1 MVFKN
6 VAEAIHVLED
16 LTAGPEVHR
25 QAIQYLASLD
35 ECFELES
42 LVNALQSDDLGVRWE
57 ASNLLI
63 KLGQDAI
70 PEILK
75 ALMDQKSVDNVNLRE
90 SAIHIFHSI
99 QDKEIPGKFTPLL
112 EALQCQEPV
121 TETMEE
127 AYKLSNELGIE
138 GCTEEKDND
147 KKQ

>member
-6 VAEAIHVLED
+6 VAEAIHTQED
-16 LTAGPEVHR
+16 LAADAEVR
-25 QAIQYLASLD
+25 CQAKQYLESLD
-35 ECFELES
+35 ECFELKS

-75 ALMDQKSVDNVNLRE
+75 ALMDQKRVNNVNLRQ
-90 SAIHIFHSI
+90 SALHILHSI
-99 QDKEIPGKFTPLL
+99 QTKDIQGRFTPLIN
-112 EALQCQEPV
+112 ALKYPEPV
-121 TETMEE
+121 IETMEA
-127 AYKLSNELGIE
+127 AYKLSKELGIK
-138 GCTEEKDND
+138 GCMEEKEHD